1 MLRVICRVNARLL
14 FYPTLFLNIVLCRV
28 FGLRNWYDRIDE
40 YVILG
45 ALPRKDDVPWLKKI
59 GVRAVLNV
67 CEEYSGPE
75 DAYAAADMEQ
85 VRLPTIDY
93 TSPSLSTVRQGVCF
107 IEKCVSRGDLL
118 YVHCKAG
125 RGRSATIVLCWL
137 IKAKKVSLNEAMDF
151 LLERRPHVN
160 KRLDKRKVVGEFLA
174 EQSYEVS
181 SPNK

>member
-1 MLRVICRVNARLL
+1 MLRVFCWVYARFF
-14 FYPTLFLNIVLCRV
+14 FYPTLILNILLCKV

-45 ALPRKDDVPWLKKI
+45 ALPCKHDIPRLKKM

-75 DAYAAADMEQ
+75 EAYAAAGIEQ

-107 IEKCVSRGDLL
+107 IEKCVSSGDLV

-137 IKAKKVSLNEAMDF
+137 IKAKRIKPNEAMNF

-160 KRLDKRKVVGEFLA
+160 KKLDKRKVVREFLA
-174 EQSYEVS
+174 EECDKKIKSR
-181 SPNK
+181 